1 MFWVMG
7 FLLVFIALMIP
18 TLAIVLN
25 SPVVKGYF
33 HGTDPVKLGEVIDRI
48 RAIEDELG
56 QMAGEIEA
64 LQDETHFVQRLLDDP
79 ARAKVHE
86 RIAPPDSKF
95 ESPSEQ

>member
-7 FLLVFIALMIP
+7 FLLLFVALMIP

-33 HGTDPVKLGEVIDRI
+33 HGTDPIKLGEVIDRI
-48 RAIEDELG
+48 RAIEDEIS

-64 LQDETHFVQRLLDDP
+64 LQDETRFVQRLLDDP
-79 ARAKVHE
+79 ERRE
-86 RIAPPDSKF
+86 PTGRIAPPDSPPRDL
-95 ESPSEQ
+95 S

>member
-7 FLLVFIALMIP
+7 FILVFVALMIP

-33 HGTDPVKLGEVIDRI
+33 HGTDPVKLGEVIDRV
-48 RAIEDELG
+48 RAIEDELS

-64 LQDETHFVQRLLDDP
+64 LQNETQFVQRLLDDP
-79 ARAKVHE
+79 DRTDMKKQL
-86 RIAPPDSKF
+86 APP
-95 ESPSEQ
+95 EPPPGTSPE